1 MSQSVGRKRTAGLGS
16 YLCKWLFIVEATPVD
31 FFKSSFWPFVSMFLY
46 SHNLE
51 YREHFSHIGFMKK
64 MSITS
69 KHKISFVIKLYDS

>member
-1 MSQSVGRKRTAGLGS
+1 
-16 YLCKWLFIVEATPVD
+16 
-31 FFKSSFWPFVSMFLY
+31 MFLY

-64 MSITS
+64 MLITS